1 MTQYE
6 TTEAQENGICGK
18 ENGGGRGIDGFWLKM
33 LAVVT
38 MLIDHIGAIFFP
50 GVLWI
55 RAIGRLSFPIY
66 AFLLTEGFH
75 HTRSTDSYPAHQNI
89 FFTLALSLFMLDK
102 CRDEKAYWKNM
113 GWLLGVMITAEL
125 LHVDYGCGGV
135 LVVLLFE
142 RLRERKKL
150 MAAAVSLLFI
160 FLWGGVQSFAALAL
174 LPILLYNGERGRK
187 IKYVF
192 YTFYPVHLA
201 ILWLLKLILVQMY
214 GFQG

>member
-66 AFLLTEGFH
+66 LIHRYSTFPASTSFIIAKNPGRSKQVPLMPSSVKWTMFVKPCCAANSSNIAF
-75 HTRSTDSYPAHQNI
+75 
-89 FFTLALSLFMLDK
+89 
-102 CRDEKAYWKNM
+102 
-113 GWLLGVMITAEL
+113 
-125 LHVDYGCGGV
+125 
-135 LVVLLFE
+135 
-142 RLRERKKL
+142 
-150 MAAAVSLLFI
+150 
-160 FLWGGVQSFAALAL
+160 
-174 LPILLYNGERGRK
+174 
-187 IKYVF
+187 
-192 YTFYPVHLA
+192 
-201 ILWLLKLILVQMY
+201 
-214 GFQG
+214 

>member
-75 HTRSTDSYPAHQNI
+75 HTRSTDSYLKRLVLFACISEPFLIWHFMASSSIRLTRISFSRWRCPCSCWINAGTRRLTGKI
-89 FFTLALSLFMLDK
+89 WDGFWAL
-102 CRDEKAYWKNM
+102 
-113 GWLLGVMITAEL
+113 
-125 LHVDYGCGGV
+125 
-135 LVVLLFE
+135 
-142 RLRERKKL
+142 
-150 MAAAVSLLFI
+150 
-160 FLWGGVQSFAALAL
+160 
-174 LPILLYNGERGRK
+174 
-187 IKYVF
+187 
-192 YTFYPVHLA
+192 
-201 ILWLLKLILVQMY
+201 
-214 GFQG
+214 

>member
-75 HTRSTDSYPAHQNI
+75 HTRSTDSRATSTSFHCFI
-89 FFTLALSLFMLDK
+89 LSSSVFV
-102 CRDEKAYWKNM
+102 N
-113 GWLLGVMITAEL
+113 
-125 LHVDYGCGGV
+125 
-135 LVVLLFE
+135 
-142 RLRERKKL
+142 
-150 MAAAVSLLFI
+150 
-160 FLWGGVQSFAALAL
+160 
-174 LPILLYNGERGRK
+174 LYQRMS
-187 IKYVF
+187 
-192 YTFYPVHLA
+192 A
-201 ILWLLKLILVQMY
+201 
-214 GFQG
+214 